1 MQNAVKSQH
10 YHVDRDEFHDIDR
23 VWKTYMNV
31 PPPRSSME
39 IKGFMVPGA
48 RTTANLITLIPDE
61 RHQKREILYDKQFH
75 PSVRN
80 VHFSPAMEAGD
91 WVFLAGQVASDFK
104 EPVYGVSPAMPHYGI
119 DISIQ
124 TEYTLKSLEELLA
137 HCGSSLE
144 DVVQAHIYLLDP
156 RRDYRGFERVWRKFI
171 PEDPPAMT
179 VIPSTGTMF
188 HGPLIEIDF
197 IAKRG

>member
-1 MQNAVKSQH
+1 MDCLCVVGADVEDDLGLTLQSGGSLRTD
-10 YHVDRDEFHDIDR
+10 HVGSDGSILLDDRRDVFSVAIDGDSVLLTDR
-23 VWKTYMNV
+23 EDDQLVRLGPDGTEVWT
-31 PPPRSSME
+31 
-39 IKGFMVPGA
+39 IWDPG
-48 RTTANLITLIPDE
+48 
-61 RHQKREILYDKQFH
+61 
-75 PSVRN
+75 
-80 VHFSPAMEAGD
+80 
-91 WVFLAGQVASDFK
+91 
-104 EPVYGVSPAMPHYGI
+104 GVG
-119 DISIQ
+119 
-124 TEYTLKSLEELLA
+124 LEELLA

-179 VIPSTGTMF
+179 VIPSTGIMF

>member
-1 MQNAVKSQH
+1 
-10 YHVDRDEFHDIDR
+10 
-23 VWKTYMNV
+23 
-31 PPPRSSME
+31 
-39 IKGFMVPGA
+39 
-48 RTTANLITLIPDE
+48 
-61 RHQKREILYDKQFH
+61 
-75 PSVRN
+75 
-80 VHFSPAMEAGD
+80 MEAGD

-104 EPVYGVSPAMPHYGI
+104 EPVYGASPSMPHYGI

-124 TEYTLKSLEELLA
+124 TEYTLNNLKELLA

-144 DVVQAHIYLLDP
+144 DVVQAHIYLLAP

-179 VIPSTGTMF
+179 VIPSTGIMF